1 MFCKWYEIDGI
12 KCQGKLELTM
22 AENLLSNNITV
33 TRGKPIKTPFGNY
46 TPDFDCGDFFIEVK
60 GSNSWFRALGQV
72 ALLENAKTETMGKID
87 NISQLKMEWTQD
99 NIKPIY
105 IWVSVENFNN
115 DKYFNKL
122 TENAHNLKRFTGTID
137 GFLKWLKDF
146 I

>member
-1 MFCKWYEIDGI
+1 MLFILPSHRL
-12 KCQGKLELTM
+12 GKM
-22 AENLLSNNITV
+22 
-33 TRGKPIKTPFGNY
+33 
-46 TPDFDCGDFFIEVK
+46 
-60 GSNSWFRALGQV
+60 
-72 ALLENAKTETMGKID
+72 D

-122 TENAHNLKRFTGTID
+122 TENTHNLKRSID

>member
-1 MFCKWYEIDGI
+1 MDR
-12 KCQGKLELTM
+12 L
-22 AENLLSNNITV
+22 
-33 TRGKPIKTPFGNY
+33 
-46 TPDFDCGDFFIEVK
+46 
-60 GSNSWFRALGQV
+60 
-72 ALLENAKTETMGKID
+72 GKID

-122 TENAHNLKRFTGTID
+122 TENPHNLKRFTGTID
-137 GFLKWLKDF
+137 GFLKWLKYF

>member
-1 MFCKWYEIDGI
+1 MLFILPSLAEKPRPSGRGSSHHQRCHELKYPADG
-12 KCQGKLELTM
+12 
-22 AENLLSNNITV
+22 
-33 TRGKPIKTPFGNY
+33 
-46 TPDFDCGDFFIEVK
+46 
-60 GSNSWFRALGQV
+60 
-72 ALLENAKTETMGKID
+72 TEEEYF
-87 NISQLKMEWTQD
+87 EWTQD

>member
-1 MFCKWYEIDGI
+1 
-12 KCQGKLELTM
+12 
-22 AENLLSNNITV
+22 
-33 TRGKPIKTPFGNY
+33 
-46 TPDFDCGDFFIEVK
+46 
-60 GSNSWFRALGQV
+60 
-72 ALLENAKTETMGKID
+72 
-87 NISQLKMEWTQD
+87 MEWTQD

-122 TENAHNLKRFTGTID
+122 TENAHNLKRFTGSID